1 MKRLFALTLLAAP
14 VLFTGQAQAHAH
26 LQVAAPAAGASV
38 AAPKAISLQFNEK
51 LSAKF
56 SGVQLMR
63 NDTGANVDVA
73 PVASKNPKGLQVAPK
88 APLTPG
94 EYMVMW
100 HAVGTDGHRLT
111 GNYNF
116 TVK

>member
-1 MKRLFALTLLAAP
+1 MTRFFSLALLVAPLLIAS
-14 VLFTGQAQAHAH
+14 QAQAHAH
-26 LQVAAPAAGASV
+26 LQTAVPAAGATV

-63 NDTGANVDVA
+63 NDTGANVEVA
-73 PVASKNPKGLQVAPK
+73 PVASKDPKGLQAAPK